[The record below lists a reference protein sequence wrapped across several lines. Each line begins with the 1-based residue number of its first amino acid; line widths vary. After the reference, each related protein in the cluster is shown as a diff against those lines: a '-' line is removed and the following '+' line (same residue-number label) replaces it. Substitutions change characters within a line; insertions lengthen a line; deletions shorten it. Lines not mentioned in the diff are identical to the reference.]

1 MWLRDYPFRTSAFCR
16 VGGIEKWQNSVH
28 LVVQCPQPI
37 SLDVPNNPVVFAFNV
52 GDWYDIVVYKYNV
65 GTTHHLMT
73 FFQLAPLVQNMQPLV
88 QGQ

>member
-1 MWLRDYPFRTSAFCR
+1 MTINMKRVSRMPWL
-16 VGGIEKWQNSVH
+16 WVH
-28 LVVQCPQPI
+28 NMRFPIPVSI